1 MLNQG
6 PLLMTLDHHLF
17 RNELNMVASLR
28 SMRKLVQCVN
38 PCSLHVW
45 FALFYSYIDGDSKYI
60 DVITT
65 ANLKHVLAY
74 SKITRISFPNIY
86 SYCSIDLIL
95 SISRLES
102 DVSKQFRIN
111 GRKYPMCQVMRNSTF
126 DLCYL

>member
-74 SKITRISFPNIY
+74 SKITHVSFPNIY

-95 SISRLES
+95 SISRLKN
-102 DVSKQFRIN
+102 DVSKHCWIN
-111 GRKYPMCQVMRNSTF
+111 GRKYPMCQVMHNSTF